1 MNCGAWDGVPS
12 WLESVPEVKW
22 HLCRARA
29 RPATHSRDRHG
40 PSEPRHAEL
49 GSRNSIALASDFSYH
64 VMAAAPAEVMAE
76 ERASRRFRNCA
87 DH

>member
-1 MNCGAWDGVPS
+1 MVNCGARDGVPRR
-12 WLESVPEVKW
+12 LESVTEVER

-40 PSEPRHAEL
+40 ARHAEL
-49 GSRNSIALASDFSYH
+49 GSRNSIALASDFSCH

>member
-1 MNCGAWDGVPS
+1 MVVCNSAAHVQHWQGIIPDS
-12 WLESVPEVKW
+12 
-22 HLCRARA
+22 
-29 RPATHSRDRHG
+29 HSTVHD
-40 PSEPRHAEL
+40 AEL

>member
-1 MNCGAWDGVPS
+1 MNGGARDGVPN
-12 WLESVPEVKW
+12 WLESVPEVER
-22 HLCRARA
+22 HLCRALA
-29 RPATHSRDRHG
+29 RPATHSRDRHRA
-40 PSEPRHAEL
+40 RHAEL
-49 GSRNSIALASDFSYH
+49 GSRNSIALASDFSCH